1 MTSST
6 LLRTLSLVAVL
17 GAALC
22 LSPAHAQ
29 GKPAGVGGGKPAGV
43 GGGKPAGVG
52 GGGGGGVA
60 PVTTLKAVLA
70 QLQQNQAA
78 IVQAGKDLVSA
89 AQAILVLDDA
99 TLDLL
104 EADLEAA
111 YDSAKDQFEALDP
124 ADQTDAN
131 LRSLIVTAIN
141 QVWPLYTTD
150 AGQLA
155 ALGTAAQ
162 AFADTVSPLEIA
174 RLDLLAQLKAAA
186 KAQGAAKRA
195 AKGKP

>member
-1 MTSST
+1 MTPST
-6 LLRTLSLVAVL
+6 LLRALALLS
-17 GAALC
+17 ALC
-22 LSPAHAQ
+22 ISTAHAQ

-52 GGGGGGVA
+52 GGGVA
-60 PVTTLKAVLA
+60 AVSSLKAIQA
-70 QLQQNQAA
+70 QLKQNQAS

-89 AQAILVLDDA
+89 AQAVLALDEA

-104 EADLEAA
+104 EQDLEAA
-111 YDSAKDQFEALDP
+111 YDSAKDQFEALAP

-131 LRSLIVTAIN
+131 LRPLIVAAIN

-174 RLDLLAQLKAAA
+174 RLGLRAQRKALP
-186 KAQGAAKRA
+186 
-195 AKGKP
+195 KGKSGTKGAK